1 MIYPEDS
8 HKGSSHACVR
18 VCRSSPWR
26 RIVYHLGIS
35 ITVDVGPGGGGN
47 SVDRSM
53 EYGVWTKK
61 ISISNYIDFRR
72 DPEGEITK
80 ILMIFIRI

>member
-1 MIYPEDS
+1 MA
-8 HKGSSHACVR
+8 KNCVPFGDFDHSG
-18 VCRSSPWR
+18 CRTGW
-26 RIVYHLGIS
+26 
-35 ITVDVGPGGGGN
+35 GGN